1 MMVENC
7 VRPEQPNLTLL
18 FAALKPYPGL
28 PGVPVKMPIVSSF
41 ASRMI
46 ISLSLPDVAGTKK
59 IPKAY
64 TVAVSPVRPNL
75 AAIGTNT
82 GMAFMTFD
90 RMYPL
95 PVAAVPLRNL
105 AEAHVS
111 PALRLPHE
119 PVAVSYVAHMG
130 DSVWMVSC
138 TAVERVSSGK

>member
-1 MMVENC
+1 MLQAC
-7 VRPEQPNLTLL
+7 I
-18 FAALKPYPGL
+18 
-28 PGVPVKMPIVSSF
+28 VP
-41 ASRMI
+41 
-46 ISLSLPDVAGTKK
+46 LSLLDIAGTKK

-64 TVAVSPVRPNL
+64 TVAVSTVRPNL

-111 PALRLPHE
+111 PALRSPHE